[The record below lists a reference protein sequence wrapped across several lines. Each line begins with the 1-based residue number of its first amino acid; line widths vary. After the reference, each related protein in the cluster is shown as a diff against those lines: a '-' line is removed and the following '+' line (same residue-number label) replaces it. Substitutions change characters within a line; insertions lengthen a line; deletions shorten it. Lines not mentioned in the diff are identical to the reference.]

1 MNAHG
6 KDGNG
11 GMKRITVS
19 AAERAQTKPK
29 YGTLAAELLAG
40 CREFYKDPEN
50 EKAFREWKERKEK
63 KGA

>member
-1 MNAHG
+1 MNVNG

-11 GMKRITVS
+11 GMKTMTVS
-19 AAERAQTKPK
+19 AAERAETKPK
-29 YGTLAAELLAG
+29 YDTLAAELLAG

-50 EKAFREWKERKEK
+50 EKAFREWKKDREK

>member
-1 MNAHG
+1 
-6 KDGNG
+6 
-11 GMKRITVS
+11 MKRITVS